1 MDKKTT
7 YYWVRIYDYEFDRH
21 GLEKGTLLDE
31 FYLTDINGGREEA
44 KLKVIERYCT
54 NTAEQ
59 LKFAKPKKKNG
70 IYAIVMES
78 EKYWY
83 DRFYTT
89 IDTWCFWC
97 SRPIKGKASEF
108 PRAYIGEGLY
118 YDSKDDVFTD
128 LTQTAYFCTTNCEI
142 HFKRSQ
148 KSDEGEFQVKEEGN
162 NGDIFGYIY
171 LIYNRA
177 KNHYYIGQTRYLP
190 FFRWQEHV
198 KEGKK
203 GHIND
208 LSFSV
213 LTEVSRNKSCNDQQN
228 QQYLNSM
235 ESWWIEKYKFEG
247 HQVFNISKP
256 KITIEQLKERF
267 NDMVI
272 RQEQL
277 QM

>member
-1 MDKKTT
+1 MKSATT
-7 YYWVRIYDYEFDRH
+7 YFWVRVYDYNLERD
-21 GLEKGTLLDE
+21 GMEKGTLLDE
-31 FYLTDINGGREEA
+31 FYLMDIEGGRAEA
-44 KLKVIERYCT
+44 KQKVLEKYCT
-54 NTAEQ
+54 NTSKE
-59 LKFAKPKKKNG
+59 LKFAKPKKKSG
-70 IYAIVMES
+70 IYAIITDT

-83 DRFYTT
+83 DRFYAQ
-89 IDTWCFWC
+89 IDTFCFWC
-97 SRPIKGKASEF
+97 TKPIKGKASEF
-108 PRAYIGEGLY
+108 PRSYIGDGHY
-118 YDSKDDVFTD
+118 YASRDTVFTD

-177 KNHYYIGQTRYLP
+177 EDQYYIGQTRYMP

-203 GHIND
+203 GHISD

-213 LTEVSRNKSCNDQQN
+213 LTEICRDKTCDDQQN
-228 QQYLNSM
+228 QQYLNNM
-235 ESWWIEKYKFEG
+235 EAWWIDKYRFEG

-256 KITIEQLKERF
+256 KITIDYLKERF

-272 RQEQL
+272 RQEQMSL
-277 QM
+277 